1 MIEAKFM
8 LLKVLQGRS
17 FNIIRRSLVLK
28 IFPSGSR
35 QQVQARAIYTS
46 PWDSKRLKKSFWEK
60 VRLMKMLLF
69 NLVGLESPFGQWCGG
84 QSHRSML
91 QIFNTLF
98 FFSLIS
104 VLLYSYYYPIPTT
117 PTYHCLLLLLDLT
130 IVNKR
135 RNQIHNRCGDWS
147 RSKDRH

>member
-1 MIEAKFM
+1 M
-8 LLKVLQGRS
+8 LLKVLQSRS

-35 QQVQARAIYTS
+35 QQVQARGIYTS

-69 NLVGLESPFGQWCGG
+69 NLAGLESPFGQWCGG

-98 FFSLIS
+98 FSFIS
-104 VLLYSYYYPIPTT
+104 VLLYSYYYAIPTT
-117 PTYHCLLLLLDLT
+117 TPPPTAATAPIWLDDSKYAKK
-130 IVNKR
+130 NKYIIDVTTGEAYKI
-135 RNQIHNRCGDWS
+135 N
-147 RSKDRH
+147 